1 MLICTLRNTKARD
14 INLAQY
20 IATNSIEIDPLEY
33 FDTTGQEGWF
43 LGTKAEIAL
52 KKKIEANGK
61 PLKDWDVKINYG
73 IKTGLNEAFII
84 DEAKKNELITKDPK
98 SAEII
103 KPILRGRDIK
113 RYGYEFAE
121 LYVIATFPVLHLDI
135 DDYPAVR
142 DYLLTFGKDRL
153 EQAGKT
159 LIDGTKSRKKTGN
172 KWFETQDQIGYYEEF
187 EKEKVV
193 YSEIVREPQFYLDK
207 SGDFFAE
214 ATTFLM
220 TGENMKLF
228 CGLLNSK
235 PFTYFFKNFYA
246 GGGLGESGYRYKKA
260 FLENV
265 PIPTLDI
272 PEKQQIAGQIE
283 ALVEEILEI
292 KQKGENKEQKETPR
306 IKDSDPLEG
315 VSTTHLENQIDQLVF
330 ELYGLGEGEIGGILG

>member
-1 MLICTLRNTKARD
+1 MLIATLKNTKAKNVD
-14 INLAQY
+14 LQEYFAK
-20 IATNSIEIDPLEY
+20 NSLQIDPLEY
-33 FDTTGQEGWF
+33 FDITGKNGWF
-43 LGTKAEIAL
+43 LGSKAEFKL
-52 KKKIEANGK
+52 KQKIEQNGK

-84 DEAKKNELITKDPK
+84 DENKKNELIAKDPK

-113 RYGYEFAE
+113 RYGYEFAN
-121 LYVIATFPVLHLDI
+121 LYVIATFPALHLNI

-142 DYLLTFGKDRL
+142 DYLLDFGKDRL

-159 LIDGTKSRKKTGN
+159 LANGTKSRKKTGN
-172 KWFETQDQIGYYEEF
+172 KWFETQDQIGYFAEF

-220 TGENMKLF
+220 TGENMKFF

-235 PFTYFFKNFYA
+235 PFTYFFKNYYA
-246 GGGLGESGYRYKKA
+246 GGGLGETGYRYKKV

-265 PIPTLDI
+265 PIPILNT

-283 ALVEEILEI
+283 LLVEEILAV
-292 KQKGENKEQKETPR
+292 KNGESKEQKDTAN
-306 IKDSDPLEG
+306 LE
-315 VSTTHLENQIDQLVF
+315 SQIDEMVF
-330 ELYGLGEGEIGGILG
+330 GLYGLDAREVRVILG